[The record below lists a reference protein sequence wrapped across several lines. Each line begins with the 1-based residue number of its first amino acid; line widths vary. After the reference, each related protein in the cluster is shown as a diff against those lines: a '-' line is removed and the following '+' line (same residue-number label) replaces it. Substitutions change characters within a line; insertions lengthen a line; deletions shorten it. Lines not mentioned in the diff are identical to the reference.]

1 MAHLLAVL
9 TGDPERIPCQV
20 AKLRNQVRV
29 GHPDEQLGLGHY
41 ADDRVLVAKRPASAP
56 SHDVAQLAEGVR
68 SPVLLALSRE
78 PGLRYEVQESDP
90 FRFRSWV
97 FAMDGEVEGFERI
110 REPLVRSLPELL
122 ARQLKGTTDREHVF
136 ALLLKE
142 LKAQGRLDDPTLP
155 AVDAARSLAFAV
167 RALDALTRE
176 GGSNRL
182 TPLAMAATNGR
193 ILVAARRGRPL
204 SYALVEGFSSCE
216 PCGLVADG
224 DASPA
229 AAASHRRCKA
239 VALATEPLA
248 GAGFLEVPD
257 GSVVAVGRGLDI
269 QISSI

>member
-9 TGDPERIPCQV
+9 TGDPERIRCQV
-20 AKLRNQVRV
+20 ERLRTQVRV
-29 GHPDEQLGLGHY
+29 GDAGEQLGLGYY
-41 ADDRVLVAKRPASAP
+41 ADDRVLVAKRPAGP
-56 SHDVAQLAEGVR
+56 GTHDVAELARDLR
-68 SPVLLALSRE
+68 SPTLLALSRQ
-78 PGLRYEVQESDP
+78 PGVRFEESESDP

-97 FAMDGEVEGFERI
+97 FAMDGEVEGFERV
-110 REPLVRSLPELL
+110 REPLVRGLPDLVS
-122 ARQLKGTTDREHVF
+122 RQLKGTSDREHVF
-136 ALLLKE
+136 ALVLKE

-155 AVDAARSLAFAV
+155 AVDAARSLAFAI
-167 RALDALTRE
+167 RALDVLTRE

-182 TPLAMAATNGR
+182 SSLAVAATNGR

-216 PCGLVADG
+216 PCGL
-224 DASPA
+224 DANGGGSPGA
-229 AAASHRRCKA
+229 AAHRRCKA

-257 GSVVAVGRGLDI
+257 GSVVAVGRGLEV

>member
-9 TGDPERIPCQV
+9 TGDPERIRCQV
-20 AKLRNQVRV
+20 DRLRDQVRA
-29 GHPDEQLGLGHY
+29 GHPGEQLGLGYY
-41 ADDRVLVAKRPASAP
+41 ADDRVLVAKLPAGAP
-56 SHDVAQLAEGVR
+56 SHEVAELARDVH

-78 PGLRYEVQESDP
+78 PGFRYEEAETDP

-97 FAMDGEVEGFERI
+97 FAMDGEVEGFDRI
-110 REPLVRSLPELL
+110 REPLVRSLPELVAL
-122 ARQLKGTTDREHVF
+122 QLKGTSDREHVF

-155 AVDAARSLAFAV
+155 AVDAARSMAFAV

-182 TPLAMAATNGR
+182 TPLAIAATNGR

-204 SYALVEGFSSCE
+204 SYALIEGFSTCG
-216 PCGLVADG
+216 PCGLDG
-224 DASPA
+224 NGGGTASVA
-229 AAASHRRCKA
+229 AAHRRCKA
-239 VALATEPLA
+239 VALATEPVA
-248 GAGFLEVPD
+248 GGFLEVPD
-257 GSVVAVGRGLDI
+257 SSVVAVGRGLDI